1 MFKKVTK
8 IKNTFITS
16 GSDGSFPI
24 RLPFWMQW
32 VTCCEK
38 PGKKR

>member
-8 IKNTFITS
+8 KKIHLL
-16 GSDGSFPI
+16 
-24 RLPFWMQW
+24 RLAVMAASYPFAFWMQW

>member
-1 MFKKVTK
+1 MFKKDHKNKK
-8 IKNTFITS
+8 IHLLRLEV
-16 GSDGSFPI
+16 I